1 MYVTQTF
8 STILYNQMDSLFDV
22 FFPIWFFVRGVNCN
36 TFIINQINVGG
47 EKSWQINIY
56 YNRRP

>member
-22 FFPIWFFVRGVNCN
+22 FFLIWFFFRGVNCN